1 MTGPATPGEVPLWLR
16 ALLRTMHER
25 IRSAVREDL
34 AAKEKAF
41 LASEARAEADDTIFQ
56 IDIKPEEIVKKS
68 FDGTP
73 EAVVVICEGLRQSV
87 FPEGASQDAAAW
99 WVIID
104 PLDGSREIS
113 YNKRSAWVL
122 SGVAPA
128 GPAPTLADI
137 VWALQTEVPVTAQP
151 TGVILTAVKGQPTV
165 LESCDLVTGEA
176 TAVEGGLRPSTA
188 ASVSGGFAVF
198 ADYFAGSHA
207 VTAQIVDRVFDAVLG
222 PVQPGKAQAF
232 NDQYLSTAGCLYLI
246 ANGTYRF
253 FADLRP
259 VVGRVAARSG
269 RNVGLCAHPYDL
281 CTYLIAEQ
289 ADVDVHITDLAGAA
303 LSYPLANNVDCGWVG
318 YANRSIKDEM
328 EAPLRGA
335 IAAVEQAEPT

>member
-1 MTGPATPGEVPLWLR
+1 MTGPAAPGEVPLWLR

-34 AAKEKAF
+34 ASQEKAF
-41 LASEARAEADDTIFQ
+41 LASEARREADDSIFQ
-56 IDIKPEEIVKKS
+56 IDIKPEDIVKQS
-68 FDGTP
+68 FSGTP
-73 EAVVVICEGLRQSV
+73 EAVVVICEGLGRSV
-87 FPEGASQDAAAW
+87 FPEGASRDAAAW

-113 YNKRSAWVL
+113 YSKRSAWVL

-128 GPAPTLADI
+128 GLAPTLADI
-137 VWALQTEVPVTAQP
+137 VWAIQTEVPVTAQP
-151 TGVILTAVKGQPTV
+151 TGVILTAGRGQPTMV
-165 LESCDLVTGEA
+165 ESCDLATGA
-176 TAVEGGLRPSTA
+176 ASAVEGGLRPSTA
-188 ASVSGGFAVF
+188 ASVGEGFAVF

-207 VTAQIVDRVFDAVLG
+207 VTAQIADLVFDAALE
-222 PVQPGKAQAF
+222 PVQPGRALAF

-259 VVGRVAARSG
+259 VVGQVAARSG

-289 ADVDVHITDLAGAA
+289 ADTDVHITDLTGAT
-303 LSYPLANNVDCGWVG
+303 LSYPLATDVDCAWVG
-318 YANRSIKDEM
+318 YANQSIREQM
-328 EAPLRGA
+328 EAPLRDA
-335 IAAVEQAEPT
+335 IAAVEQAGPT

>member
-1 MTGPATPGEVPLWLR
+1 MTGSATPGEVPLWLR

-25 IRSAVREDL
+25 IRSAVRADL
-34 AAKEKAF
+34 ASQEKAF
-41 LASEARAEADDTIFQ
+41 LASEARAEAEDAIFQ
-56 IDIKPEEIVKKS
+56 IDIKPEDIVKKS
-68 FDGTP
+68 FSGTP
-73 EAVVVICEGLRQSV
+73 EAVVVICEGLGRSV

-137 VWALQTEVPVTAQP
+137 VWAIQTEVPVTAQP
-151 TGVILTAVKGQPTV
+151 TGVILTAGKDQPTV
-165 LESCDLVTGEA
+165 LESCDLATGA
-176 TAVEGGLRPSTA
+176 ASTVESGLRPSAA
-188 ASVSGGFAVF
+188 ASVIGGFAVF

-222 PVQPGKAQAF
+222 PVQPGKALAF

-289 ADVDVHITDLAGAA
+289 AGVDVQITDLAGAT
-303 LSYPLANNVDCGWVG
+303 LSYPLATDVDCGWVG
-318 YANRSIKDEM
+318 YANQSIRDEM
-328 EAPLRGA
+328 EAPLRDA
-335 IAAVEQAEPT
+335 IAAAEQAG